1 MVDTNDIP
9 LGFALYRPEGARYGA
24 DSFLLPTALNEE
36 IVAARQAKQE
46 TARAEA
52 QTRSETSWL
61 DRQVPASKKSRIG
74 EVDIE
79 DEEWELADAPDDT
92 AEVDQCA
99 VFSRD
104 EPLKMLKRAKE
115 GTPDRDRI
123 VQLEALYLKLKEL
136 GRFRSVAPAA
146 EWETALARLDQ
157 THPHFVAVTQVV
169 RQRLILAQQSGRPAR
184 IPPLLLLGI
193 AGVGKT
199 HYAKAL
205 AGAIGT
211 AHRQLQLD
219 TALSEAALVGNEKRW
234 ANTSYG
240 ALFEEIVLGQHANPV
255 FVLDEIDKALRDKR
269 SDPLAPLHS
278 LLEPVTSTR
287 VRDIS
292 LDFEFDASHV
302 IWIATANYP
311 WRVPQP
317 VRSRM
322 KEFWIQ
328 FPTAE
333 ESIQI
338 AREVAR
344 SAVAEVAPSNF
355 ESPGDD
361 IGVLLGHLT
370 AREVYQATSDAV
382 AHAVAGG
389 RMRLDRRDFSADV
402 TAEDGE
408 SASGWLH

>member
-1 MVDTNDIP
+1 
-9 LGFALYRPEGARYGA
+9 
-24 DSFLLPTALNEE
+24 
-36 IVAARQAKQE
+36 
-46 TARAEA
+46 
-52 QTRSETSWL
+52 
-61 DRQVPASKKSRIG
+61 
-74 EVDIE
+74 
-79 DEEWELADAPDDT
+79 
-92 AEVDQCA
+92 
-99 VFSRD
+99 
-104 EPLKMLKRAKE
+104 
-115 GTPDRDRI
+115 
-123 VQLEALYLKLKEL
+123 
-136 GRFRSVAPAA
+136 
-146 EWETALARLDQ
+146 
-157 THPHFVAVTQVV
+157 
-169 RQRLILAQQSGRPAR
+169 
-184 IPPLLLLGI
+184 
-193 AGVGKT
+193 
-199 HYAKAL
+199 
-205 AGAIGT
+205 
-211 AHRQLQLD
+211 
-219 TALSEAALVGNEKRW
+219 
-234 ANTSYG
+234 
-240 ALFEEIVLGQHANPV
+240 VLGQHANAV

-338 AREVAR
+338 AREVVR

-389 RMRLDRRDFSADV
+389 RMRLDRRDFTAEV
-402 TAEDGE
+402 TAENDE